1 MKLNDMRNKKTRI
14 LLIDDDESFCNI
26 YKSLLNDMDKYSVT
40 VANSGKEGLTLARN
54 QRPDVILLDIL
65 MPTLNGLDIACLLSC
80 NESTRDIPLIF
91 VTSLIEP
98 RKSNLNNKRHYLGKP
113 IDIKALIAT
122 IEEVLTDN

>member
-1 MKLNDMRNKKTRI
+1 MKLNDKRNKKTRI

-26 YKSLLNDMDKYSVT
+26 YKSLLDDMDKYSVI

-54 QRPDVILLDIL
+54 QKPDVILLDIL

-98 RKSNLNNKRHYLGKP
+98 RKSSLNNKRHYLGKP
-113 IDIKALIAT
+113 VDIQALVTT
-122 IEEVLTDN
+122 IEDVLIDN